1 MVVGKVKVKMWEG
14 GATVEAAKIKL
25 LHNPHPRTH
34 AHGWHN
40 VERKPSLDVV

>member
-1 MVVGKVKVKMWEG
+1 MMVGYGKGKMWEG

-34 AHGWHN
+34 ADGWHN
-40 VERKPSLDVV
+40 VEGKPSLDVV